1 MKLDASLHIGKEL
14 PLERIEGISG
24 PLYAGFMDCNSRNN
38 KILGIRA
45 P

>member
-1 MKLDASLHIGKEL
+1 MELYAFLDIGEKL
-14 PLERIEGISG
+14 PLERIESIGG

-45 P
+45 S